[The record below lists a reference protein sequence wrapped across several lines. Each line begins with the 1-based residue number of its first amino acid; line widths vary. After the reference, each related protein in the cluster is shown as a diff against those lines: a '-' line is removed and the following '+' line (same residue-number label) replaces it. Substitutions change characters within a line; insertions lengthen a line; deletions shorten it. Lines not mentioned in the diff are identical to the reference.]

1 MSGDGDGTLNEET
14 CPVYVTSWQK
24 HLVSVE

>member
-1 MSGDGDGTLNEET
+1 MFGDGDGTLNEET
-14 CPVYVTSWQK
+14 CPVYVTTWQE